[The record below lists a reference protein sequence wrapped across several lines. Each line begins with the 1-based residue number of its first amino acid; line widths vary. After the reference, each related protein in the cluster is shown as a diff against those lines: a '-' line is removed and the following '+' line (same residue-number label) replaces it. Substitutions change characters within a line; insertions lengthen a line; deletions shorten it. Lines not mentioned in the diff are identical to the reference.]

1 LINLTVKYPKI
12 FATIR
17 LPLVDQAVVSGN
29 NFLQGV
35 LLARALGANVF
46 GAWAAG
52 QLGLLLFLSLNQAFV
67 TTPMLTFLGKKEE
80 HEKDNYLQILAYIQ
94 VGIAVVGG
102 FLAAIVAFFMFD
114 KENLTPLQF
123 GCAVSVFLLWD
134 FCRRQLLSVG
144 KMKIALLLDILLFTL
159 QSGAFLILSLSNKV
173 NLTIAWLM
181 WTFSLVLSCT
191 IGFWFFIKTKQK
203 ITFSNTQMVLKSH
216 WSDGRWLL
224 LTALLQWFAG
234 NYFVASSA
242 VWIGQTAL
250 GTARMAQ
257 NIVGVLNIVLISL
270 ENTLPISAAKS
281 YKENG
286 LHGLIDTLK
295 LEMKRSSPMVFLFLG
310 TFAIMGTTI
319 FSFLFGTVPEG
330 TSLVIWGY
338 AVVYALTFLALPL
351 RIALRTLGKSRV
363 IFFSYAVSAVF
374 SLALAPVFLQNGG
387 LWGMVLGMVFCQVL
401 QISVCFLGFIRNN
414 R

>member
-1 LINLTVKYPKI
+1 LINLTAKYPKLQI
-12 FATIR
+12 AFR
-17 LPLVDQAVVSGN
+17 LPLIDQAVVSGN

-35 LLARALGANVF
+35 LLARALGASVF

-80 HEKDNYLQILAYIQ
+80 QEKGNYLQILAYIQ
-94 VGIAVVGG
+94 VGVAILGG
-102 FLAAIVAFFMFD
+102 LLASFAAFFMFD
-114 KENLTPLQF
+114 KENLSPLQF
-123 GCAVSVFLLWD
+123 GCAVSVFLIWD

-144 KMKIALLLDILLFTL
+144 KIKIALLLDILLFVL
-159 QSGAFLILSLSNKV
+159 QSGVFFLLSISNKI
-173 NLTIAWLM
+173 NLPIAWSI
-181 WTFSLVLSCT
+181 WTSSLALTCT
-191 IGFWFFIKTKQK
+191 IGAWSFIKAKQK
-203 ITFSNTQMVLKSH
+203 ITFSNTQTVLDAH
-216 WSDGRWLL
+216 WQDGRWLL

-242 VWIGQTAL
+242 VWIGQAAL

-270 ENTLPISAAKS
+270 ENTLPLSAAKS

-286 LHGLIDTLK
+286 WQGLLQTLK

-310 TFAIMGTTI
+310 AFAAMGTTL
-319 FSFLFGTVPEG
+319 FAFLFGTVPEG
-330 TSLVIWGY
+330 TGLIIWGY

-351 RIALRTLGKSRV
+351 RIALRTLSKSRV
-363 IFFSYAVSAVF
+363 IFFSYLVSALF
-374 SLALAPVFLQNGG
+374 SLAMAPVFLQYGG
-387 LWGMVLGMVFCQVL
+387 LWGMVLGMVFCQIL
-401 QISVCFLGFIRNN
+401 QIFVCLIGIMKY
-414 R
+414 

>member
-1 LINLTVKYPKI
+1 LINLTAKYPKI

-35 LLARALGANVF
+35 LLARALGASVF

-52 QLGLLLFLSLNQAFV
+52 QMGLLLFLSLNQAFV
-67 TTPMLTFLGKKEE
+67 TTPMLTFLGKKED
-80 HEKDNYLQILAYIQ
+80 HEKDNYLQVLALIQ
-94 VGIAVVGG
+94 VGIAVLGG
-102 FLAAIVAFFMFD
+102 FLAAIAAFFMFN
-114 KENLTPLQF
+114 KENLSPWQF
-123 GCAVSVFLLWD
+123 GAAVFVFLLWD

-144 KMKIALLLDILLFTL
+144 KIKVVLFLDVLLFAL
-159 QSGAFLILSLSNKV
+159 QSGIFLLLSINNKINLSIAWSIWTLSL
-173 NLTIAWLM
+173 A
-181 WTFSLVLSCT
+181 LSCT
-191 IGFWFFIKTKQK
+191 FGIWSFIKTKQK
-203 ITFSNTQMVLKSH
+203 ITFSSTHLVLKSH
-216 WSDGRWLL
+216 WTDGRWLL

-242 VWIGQTAL
+242 FWVGQTAL

-270 ENTLPISAAKS
+270 ENTLPLSAAKS

-286 LHGLIDTLK
+286 KQGLLRTLK
-295 LEMKRSSPMVFLFLG
+295 YEMKRSSPMVFLFLG
-310 TFAIMGTTI
+310 TFAILGTTI
-319 FSFLFGTVPEG
+319 FSFLFGTIQEG

-351 RIALRTLGKSRV
+351 RIALRTLGESRI

-374 SLALAPVFLQNGG
+374 SLALAPFFLQKGG
-387 LWGMVLGMVFCQVL
+387 LLGMVLGMVFCQVL
-401 QISVCFLGFIRNN
+401 QILVCFLGFKRNN
-414 R
+414 Q